1 MIFHNCHHA
10 IIGENGEI
18 NKKSK
23 TYIYAEKVFK
33 LMDNDRDGEI
43 CVDEFVKGYQKLKAR
58 QNSSSVTVTAYV
70 QEVVHTKPKKTEPK
84 PSVPTRRKSLK
95 DGNKVKSLLGLKKAK
110 RKLQKVNLKI
120 FLEMIKII
128 SVQFIQAAISYF
140 TGWVA
145 E

>member
-95 DGNKVKSLLGLKKAK
+95 DGNKVKSLFGAKKDK
-110 RKLQKVNLKI
+110 EEIPEGESEDV
-120 FLEMIKII
+120 F
-128 SVQFIQAAISYF
+128 
-140 TGWVA
+140 GDD
-145 E
+145 